1 MASLSFLVGAVSLVI
16 SCFFNTVAADFGY
29 FTVEQLQ
36 RAPDGWIRG
45 PAAPPSTLMKFHIAL
60 RQEKA
65 AELEQIVLNMSTPGH
80 HHYGHHMKRD
90 DVRAFVRPSDDTMVR
105 VLSWLKSAE
114 VPAESIRT
122 HGNWI
127 EVIQSVSQAESLMK
141 TEFHTYTHRETH
153 KHAIR
158 ALSYSI
164 PQALLPY
171 IQLIQP
177 TTHFGQA
184 VAQGKRQNFQPVAA
198 TFDQLT
204 ADCSTTVTPGCIREL
219 YGLYDTNAKPD
230 PCNRLGISGYLE
242 QYARY
247 SDFHQFIRQFSP
259 NRTDVNFT
267 VVSINGGLNLQN
279 SSLPSSEASLDVQ
292 YAISLAYDTFA
303 TYYTTA
309 GRAPYLPGA
318 TGTGE
323 DVSINEPYLEQL
335 HYLLDLPDEELPA
348 VLTTSY
354 GEDEQSV
361 PQSYAEATCNL
372 FAQLAARGVSVIF
385 SSGDGGVGGS
395 CLANDGTNRTRFQPI
410 FPASCPFV
418 TSVGGTEGINPER
431 AVGFSG
437 GGFSDRFVRPSY
449 QDSSIIGYLKTIGDK
464 WDGLYNPQGRGIPDV
479 AAQASNYIIVDH
491 GETYHIGGTSA
502 SAPVFA
508 AIVSRLNGAR
518 LKDGKPRM
526 GFLNP
531 WLYSLNQTGFTDIVD
546 GGSVGCLGD
555 TGVEVPYAS
564 WNATPGWD
572 PVTGLGTPFYN
583 TLVKVAR
590 ELAAFS
596 RPLRLICQA
605 LIASALIVIICQT
618 AYVLHTRSPHFS
630 WEKTTQYSLKGRPSK
645 ALRPGPSSKW
655 AESESPPDC
664 QTFPAAAFA
673 EDGIQVTLKIGGAE
687 TRDLLRSHVEGV
699 TTCIP
704 NLLVVSDMGQQ
715 LGSFHT
721 HDVLADVIH
730 VLSEED
736 RLAYQRQREDHY
748 YWNKKLQP
756 TKAGW
761 RLDRYKFL
769 AMVEYAYAQNPNAK
783 WYVFMEPDTLV
794 IWQNLVQLLG
804 RYKWIDPVYIGSPTP
819 GRPLGTLWE
828 PKPTFFVY
836 GGSGIVL
843 SVTAM
848 EHLLREDREGSAEA
862 ESEQESQLLI
872 TKYQDMVR
880 EDCCGDSVLG
890 WVAAQRDVKI
900 QGLWP
905 MFNPHPLHGTPL
917 GKAYWCQPA
926 ITFHKSDP
934 VDVVELWRWQQVRQ
948 ENGSDPR
955 PILYSDIVDFF
966 GFEAVPVR
974 KDWNNADMDSF
985 DAPTHEAHDSFDSC
999 KEACH
1004 KHDHCFQFTHYRK
1017 KCRMARVIRLG
1028 SPVSPDEEE
1037 DPIAGRS
1044 LAGWD
1049 VGKIKEFKKAH
1060 DCEKVDWPEP
1070 STERI
1075 F

>member
-1 MASLSFLVGAVSLVI
+1 MVSLSFLAGTLSLVI
-16 SCFFNTVAADFGY
+16 SCFIHVGAADFDY
-29 FTVEQLQ
+29 VTVERLQ
-36 RAPDGWIRG
+36 RAPNGWIRG
-45 PAAPPSTLMKFHIAL
+45 PVAPPFKLMKFHIAL

-65 AELEQIVLNMSTPGH
+65 AELEQVILDMSTPGH
-80 HHYGHHMKRD
+80 HDYGHHLKRD
-90 DVRAFVRPSDDTMVR
+90 EVRAFVRPSDDTMNR
-105 VLSWLKSAE
+105 VLAWIQSAD
-114 VPAESIRT
+114 VPAESVRT

-127 EVIQSVSQAESLMK
+127 EVILPVSQAESLMK
-141 TEFHTYTHRETH
+141 TKFHIYTHRDTH
-153 KHAIR
+153 RHAIR
-158 ALSYSI
+158 ALSYSV
-164 PQALLPY
+164 PRVLLPN

-184 VAQGKRQNFQPVAA
+184 VAQGKRPNLQPVAA
-198 TFDQLT
+198 SFDQLT
-204 ADCSTTVTPGCIREL
+204 ADCSTTITPDCLREL
-219 YGLYDTNAKPD
+219 YGLYGTNSKPD
-230 PCNRLGISGYLE
+230 ARNRLGISGYLE
-242 QYARY
+242 EYARY
-247 SDFHQFIRQFSP
+247 SDFHQFMRQFSP
-259 NRTDVNFT
+259 NRTGANFS
-267 VVSINGGLNLQN
+267 VVSINGGVNLQN
-279 SSLPSSEASLDVQ
+279 SWLPSSEASLDVQ
-292 YAISLAYDTFA
+292 YAISLAYNTFA

-309 GRAPYLPGA
+309 GRAPFLPGA
-318 TGTGE
+318 TGTDE
-323 DVSINEPYLEQL
+323 DISINEPYLEQL

-361 PQSYAEATCNL
+361 PESYAEATCNL
-372 FAQLAARGVSVIF
+372 FAQLGARGVSVIF

-431 AVGFSG
+431 AVDFSG
-437 GGFSDRFVRPSY
+437 GGFSDRFARPSY
-449 QDSSIIGYLKTIGDK
+449 QDSSVVGYLETLGGK

-479 AAQASNYIIVDH
+479 AAQANNYIIVDH
-491 GETYHIGGTSA
+491 GKTYHIGGTSA

-508 AIVSRLNGAR
+508 AIVSRLNAAR
-518 LKDGKPRM
+518 LKDGKPRL

-546 GGSVGCLGD
+546 GGSVGCLGGP
-555 TGVEVPYAS
+555 GVEVPYAS

-590 ELAAFS
+590 ELAAFP
-596 RPLRLICQA
+596 RPLRLLCQA
-605 LIASALIVIICQT
+605 LIAGALIVIICQT
-618 AYVLHTRSPHFS
+618 AYILHTRSPQFS
-630 WEKTTQYSLKGRPSK
+630 WEKTIHSSLNGRPPK
-645 ALRPGPSSKW
+645 VPRPGPTSKW
-655 AESESPPDC
+655 ADSKSPPEC
-664 QTFPAAAFA
+664 QTFPAADFA

-687 TRDLLRSHVEGV
+687 SHDLLRSHVEGV
-699 TTCIP
+699 TSCIP

-715 LGSFHT
+715 LGPFHT

-769 AMVEYAYAQNPNAK
+769 AMIEYAYARNPYAK
-783 WYVFMEPDTLV
+783 WYVFMEADTLV

-819 GRPLGTLWE
+819 GRPLGTWWDPE
-828 PKPTFFVY
+828 PTFFVY

-843 SVTAM
+843 SVTAI
-848 EHLLREDREGSAEA
+848 ERLLREDLEGSAKA
-862 ESEQESQLLI
+862 ESGQKSQLLI

-934 VDVVELWRWQQVRQ
+934 FQVVELWKWQTARQ
-948 ENGSDPR
+948 EKGSDSR

-966 GFEAVPVR
+966 DFEAAPVR
-974 KDWNNADMDSF
+974 EDWNNADMDAF
-985 DAPTHEAHDSFDSC
+985 DAPTQEAHESFDSC
-999 KEACH
+999 REACH
-1004 KHDHCFQFTHYRK
+1004 KHDHCFQFTHHRK

-1028 SPVSPDEEE
+1028 NPVSTDGEE
-1037 DPIAGRS
+1037 DPEAGRS

-1049 VGKIKEFKKAH
+1049 IEKIKEFRKAH
-1060 DCEKVDWPEP
+1060 GCGKVDWPEP